1 MPLELR
7 DIVRN
12 NVKEKF
18 ARDEVVA
25 SMTVRLVKSI
35 EIARIAHTAGF
46 DSFYIDIEHSSFSLE
61 TTSQICIAGL
71 DAGITPLVRVPTGRP
86 EHVTRVLEGGAMG
99 VIVPHVRSAEE
110 ARRVVAAAKFSPI
123 GDRSPVGGGG
133 VPHLHYRSFP
143 VIEATQALNDA
154 TMVVVMMETLEALE
168 HVEEIAAVDGVDM
181 LFIGTNDLTT
191 EMGQMNNFD
200 HPRVRGAY
208 ERTIAA
214 CRRNGKHV
222 GIGGLASR
230 PDLIAEYVRLGA
242 RFVSTGTDLGFLLG
256 ACTQR
261 ARQVREIKVG

>member
-7 DIVRN
+7 EIVRN

-99 VIVPHVRSAEE
+99 VIVPH
-110 ARRVVAAAKFSPI
+110 VAAAKFSPI

-261 ARQVREIKVG
+261 ARQVREIKVN

>member
-143 VIEATQALNDA
+143 VVEATQALNDA

-200 HPRVRGAY
+200 HPRVRDAY

-261 ARQVREIKVG
+261 ARQVREFKVS

>member
-200 HPRVRGAY
+200 HPRVRDAY
-208 ERTIAA
+208 QRTITA

-261 ARQVREIKVG
+261 ARQVRELKVG